1 MRRLSSILRTTAWN
15 AALRR
20 LVGDRRAG
28 AAIEFAVVFPV
39 MVLLYIGAVE
49 TGNLITINRR
59 TAEVASTAADLTAQV
74 KTVSNADLADVTAA
88 ASSIMTPYS
97 TTPLT
102 IVISSIVNNNNNL
115 TVAWSYANKGGG
127 RTGTGGLTLTGL
139 TDPGSS
145 VIVAEATYAFTPLV
159 NLPAFFS
166 PGSFAIKRI
175 FYERPRRSLAVTK
188 TN

>member
-1 MRRLSSILRTTAWN
+1 MRSCSGALLRWARDSGAS
-15 AALRR
+15 AA
-20 LVGDRRAG
+20 V
-28 AAIEFAVVFPV
+28 EFAATFPL
-39 MVLLYIGAVE
+39 MVLLYVGAVE
-49 TGNLITINRR
+49 TGNLLTIARR
-59 TAEVASTAADLTAQV
+59 TTQVASTAADLTAQV

-166 PGSFAIKRI
+166 PESFAIKRI